1 MSFLTTMQ
9 LYWLNFLTTAYL
21 AVGDKTKQY
30 AINIITG
37 IGTII
42 AGAGGT
48 WLIVVGIK
56 DIVSALNGDSKD
68 WKKVII
74 SVIVITIGG
83 AILAMSVTNFINLG
97 KNIGSDFNITG

>member
-21 AVGDKTKQY
+21 VAGDATKNYAVK
-30 AINIITG
+30 IITG

-56 DIVSALNGDSKD
+56 DIISALSGESKD

-74 SVIVITIGG
+74 SLIVITIGG
-83 AILAMSVTNFINLG
+83 AIILMSVTNFIKLG
-97 KNIGSDFNITG
+97 NNIGADFNITA